1 MTPYISYNDTLSN
14 DRNSEHCALFT
25 ICDAKTLENSLFI
38 EYGKAVCALTPY
50 WVWNLKLEYTGKNSH
65 VLVLKVNQKKI
76 WNQTV
81 EVVNTCTDTS

>member
-50 WVWNLKLEYTGKNSH
+50 WV
-65 VLVLKVNQKKI
+65 
-76 WNQTV
+76 
-81 EVVNTCTDTS
+81 